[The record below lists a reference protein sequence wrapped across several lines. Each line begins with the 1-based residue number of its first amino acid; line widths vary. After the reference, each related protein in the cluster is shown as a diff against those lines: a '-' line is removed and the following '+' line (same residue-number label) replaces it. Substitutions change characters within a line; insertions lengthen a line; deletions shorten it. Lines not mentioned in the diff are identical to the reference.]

1 MRSLIPWRRIRRA
14 LTRDGGEGAPS
25 RDFPAVL
32 NRMRDE
38 FDRLFERCA
47 REMPALWRGEGG
59 WPWDVDV
66 KDEAATVVVLAEA
79 PGFDAA
85 DFDIEV
91 CDDRLVLRASK
102 KVEKVEEGGKRR
114 EVREQECYESVALP
128 AGIDKDKVSAEHHN
142 GVLTVTLPKTAEAKG
157 KRVPVTAK

>member
-1 MRSLIPWRRIRRA
+1 MRSLIPWRRTRRA
-14 LTRDGGEGAPS
+14 LARDGGEGVPS
-25 RDFPAVL
+25 RDFPVVL

-47 REMPALWRGEGG
+47 REMPALWRDEGG
-59 WPWDVDV
+59 WRWDVDV
-66 KDEAATVVVLAEA
+66 KDEEGAVVVRAEA
-79 PGFDAA
+79 PGFEAA
-85 DFDIEV
+85 DFDLEV

-102 KVEKVEEGGKRR
+102 KVEKVEDGGKQRA
-114 EVREQECYESVALP
+114 VREQECYESVALP
-128 AGIDKDKVSAEHHN
+128 AGIAKDKVSAEYHN